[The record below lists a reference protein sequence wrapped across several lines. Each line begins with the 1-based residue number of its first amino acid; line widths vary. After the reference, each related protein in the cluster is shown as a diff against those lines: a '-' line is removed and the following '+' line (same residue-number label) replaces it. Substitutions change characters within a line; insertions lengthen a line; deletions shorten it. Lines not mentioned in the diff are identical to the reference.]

1 MLKDEIE
8 KKISI
13 KKKLEST
20 ELTRQTFDI
29 DYKTRPMYKANHNK
43 LRSSISKKLNVKV

>member
-13 KKKLEST
+13 KKKLKPT
-20 ELTRQTFDI
+20 MLTRQTRNI
-29 DYKTRPMYKANHNK
+29 DYETR
-43 LRSSISKKLNVKV
+43 

>member
-13 KKKLEST
+13 KKNKTKLEST
-20 ELTRQTFDI
+20 WLTRETCDPSHEI
-29 DYKTRPMYKANHNK
+29 KIT
-43 LRSSISKKLNVKV
+43 S